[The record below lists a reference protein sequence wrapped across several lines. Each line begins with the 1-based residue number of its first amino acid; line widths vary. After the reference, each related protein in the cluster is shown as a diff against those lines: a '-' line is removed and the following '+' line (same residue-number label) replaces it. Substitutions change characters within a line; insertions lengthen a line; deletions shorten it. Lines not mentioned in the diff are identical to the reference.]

1 LSKFI
6 FWVVVVFV
14 VLFVVRLL
22 NVAKARRGAE
32 PPPAAPR
39 DKEVAAS
46 MVRCTECGV
55 YLPKADARLLPQGFG
70 CGDPN
75 CVHRGRPR

>member
-6 FWVVVVFV
+6 FWIVVVFV

>member
-1 LSKFI
+1 MSKFI
-6 FWVVVVFV
+6 FWIVVVFV

>member
-1 LSKFI
+1 MSKFI

>member
-6 FWVVVVFV
+6 FWIVVVFV

-22 NVAKARRGAE
+22 NVAKARRGAA
-32 PPPAAPR
+32 PPPTAPR

-46 MVRCTECGV
+46 MVRCIECGV

-75 CVHRGRPR
+75 CTHRGRPR